1 MTNDAELKPSR
12 ALALLRPLTRWL
24 TPAVLIEIGV
34 IALLFMIGFVVSEN
48 FRTVDNVVNIFE
60 QTTGLAFVA
69 LGQTVVILSGGIDLS
84 LDANIALTSS
94 LLSGVVNGRAEL
106 AAPMIAAVLTVGL
119 MIGIVNGALI
129 LVLRVH
135 PLIVT
140 LAVAA
145 IVQGITLLYTLMPIG
160 GMPDGFDM
168 LAFGRVFAIPIGAA
182 FSVFCFAVVAFV
194 LAYLRPGRQIFALG
208 GEPAAARLVGVP
220 VRRVILFV
228 YGLSGLLASLT
239 GIYLVSRLGVGN
251 PTGDTNYNLS
261 SITPVVLGG
270 TPLTGGRGGVLGTL
284 LGVWLVQT
292 LNNVLNFLDISTF
305 YQWMISGP
313 DHHRCG
319 FHLHRQT
326 QAGGMSTAASATPRF
341 RAPGAGAF
349 IEHNGLFVF
358 CLVLTIGAALFA
370 PGFRSPNNLQNVL
383 TNAAP
388 LGVVVLGQCLVI
400 LVRGFDLSV
409 ASVMATAAVIA
420 TSFDETT
427 NWSVVSFSRCHC

>member
-1 MTNDAELKPSR
+1 MMNDAEAKPPR
-12 ALALLRPLTRWL
+12 ALAWLRRLTRWV
-24 TPAVLIEIGV
+24 TPAVAIEVGV
-34 IALLFMIGFVVSEN
+34 IALLFVIGFAVSEN
-48 FRTVDNVVNIFE
+48 FRTLDNGINIFE

-94 LLSGVVNGRAEL
+94 LLSGVVNGRGEL
-106 AAPMIAAVLTVGL
+106 AAPMIAAVLAIGL
-119 MIGIVNGALI
+119 AIGIVNGALI
-129 LVLRVH
+129 LLLRVH

-160 GMPDGFDM
+160 GMPDGFDI
-168 LAFGRVFAIPIGAA
+168 LAFGRVFGIPIG
-182 FSVFCFAVVAFV
+182 VVGFV

-220 VRRVILFV
+220 VTRVILFV
-228 YGLSGLLASLT
+228 YGLSGFLASLT

-251 PTGDTNYNLS
+251 PTGDTNYNLA

-305 YQWMISGP
+305 YQWMI
-313 DHHRCG
+313 
-319 FHLHRQT
+319 Q
-326 QAGGMSTAASATPRF
+326 
-341 RAPGAGAF
+341 
-349 IEHNGLFVF
+349 GL
-358 CLVLTIGAALFA
+358 I
-370 PGFRSPNNLQNVL
+370 
-383 TNAAP
+383 
-388 LGVVVLGQCLVI
+388 VI
-400 LVRGFDLSV
+400 
-409 ASVMATAAVIA
+409 AAVSIFIDRRRRA
-420 TSFDETT
+420 A
-427 NWSVVSFSRCHC
+427 